1 MLQACYFAN
10 PLPVE
15 SASTVPCNYPEYQN
29 VTDMKTRSG
38 VCVYETVDYPLKA
51 LVFSSNN
58 ANALV
63 NVVSE
68 ACLTLRE
75 NNTAHS
81 LMISN
86 SGSNVFLF
94 PQV

>member
-10 PLPVE
+10 TLPVE
-15 SASTVPCNYPEYQN
+15 SASTVPVY
-29 VTDMKTRSG
+29 DMKTRSG